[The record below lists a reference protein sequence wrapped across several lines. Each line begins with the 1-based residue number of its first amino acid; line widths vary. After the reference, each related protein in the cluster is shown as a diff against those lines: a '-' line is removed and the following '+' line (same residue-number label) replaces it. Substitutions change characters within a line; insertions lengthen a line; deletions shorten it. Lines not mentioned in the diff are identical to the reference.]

1 MCLSVSP
8 LVTLAFN
15 LTESRRR
22 KTLTISSF
30 HATCPTMCGGLLIC
44 GVELL
49 DRCLTVGLSIS
60 CSLLQAILKGKRNRR
75 GRHIIWMVVVW
86 VLWITCNNS
95 IFNGANVDLVDVVAK
110 IKVLSWKWFANRKGR
125 QCGVLYSEWCSNP
138 VGCIMKRD

>member
-1 MCLSVSP
+1 MSYNVWRTVNLWSGAVGP
-8 LVTLAFN
+8 LPNSGIEHF
-15 LTESRRR
+15 
-22 KTLTISSF
+22 
-30 HATCPTMCGGLLIC
+30 
-44 GVELL
+44 
-49 DRCLTVGLSIS
+49 
-60 CSLLQAILKGKRNRR
+60 LQFIAGNLKGKRNRR